1 MLLLLLKA
9 CIQSCQLALPK
20 KKNERDW
27 ILFALNSSV
36 SVLLID
42 FISFHFY
49 FPFHDNSNR

>member
-1 MLLLLLKA
+1 MLLFLLKA

-20 KKNERDW
+20 KNERDW
-27 ILFALNSSV
+27 IPFALKSSV

-42 FISFHFY
+42 FISFHLY